1 MLQFVEL
8 SGKKPMVKMKAEMK
22 RGDLSLSNSR
32 RAESAVSGR
41 LVRHF
46 RNFWPYYV
54 MILPG
59 LTFLILI
66 KYIPMAGSAIA
77 FQNFSLR
84 KGIWAS
90 SWVGLENFRKL
101 LDYDDF
107 YRVFRNTLIL
117 GALKTLIVFPVPIL
131 LALLMNELRHPL
143 VKKSIQTV
151 VTIPHFISWVIVG
164 GLTFDVLGAAGL
176 FNQIRSLFGLEMI
189 LPMQKSAWFRT
200 VYVLTSIWKESGWG
214 TVVYLAAISG
224 IDPGLYES
232 ASIDGASRFQK
243 MTRITFPMILPTA
256 VTLFLINIGS
266 FLDLG
271 FDQVFN
277 LYTPMTYDVA
287 DIFDTYVYRS
297 GIQQGKYSFSTAVGL
312 FQSVIGFILVVVFNR
327 LSKRVSEDGG
337 LW

>member
-1 MLQFVEL
+1 MTDV
-8 SGKKPMVKMKAEMK
+8 
-22 RGDLSLSNSR
+22 RRRRSR
-32 RAESAVSGR
+32 LA
-41 LVRHF
+41 RHF
-46 RNFWPYYV
+46 REFWPYYV

-66 KYIPMAGSAIA
+66 RYVPMAGSIIA

-84 KGIWAS
+84 KGIWQS
-90 SWVGLENFRKL
+90 PFVGLENFRKL
-101 LDYDDF
+101 LAYDDF

-117 GALKTLIVFPVPIL
+117 GGLKMLLVFPVPIL
-131 LALLMNELRHPL
+131 LSLLLNELRYPR
-143 VKKSIQTV
+143 VKKGIQTV

-164 GLTFDVLGAAGL
+164 GLTFDVLGAGGIL
-176 FNQIRSLFGLEMI
+176 NQARALVGMEMI
-189 LPMQKSAWFRT
+189 LPMQKSAWFRP
-200 VYVLTSIWKESGWG
+200 VYVFTSIWKESGWG

-243 MTRITFPMILPTA
+243 MTRITLPMILPTA
-256 VTLFLINIGS
+256 VTLFLINMGS

-312 FQSVIGFILVVVFNR
+312 FQSVIGLALVVLFNH
-327 LSKRVSEDGG
+327 LSKKVSEDGG

>member
-1 MLQFVEL
+1 
-8 SGKKPMVKMKAEMK
+8 MKSK
-22 RGDLSLSNSR
+22 H
-32 RAESAVSGR
+32 SAGSTRHR
-41 LVRHF
+41 LNRHF
-46 RNFWPYYV
+46 REFWPYYV

-59 LTFLILI
+59 LVFLILI
-66 KYIPMAGSAIA
+66 KYIPMAGCVIA
-77 FQNFSLR
+77 FKNFSLR
-84 KGIWAS
+84 KGIAGS
-90 SWVGLENFRKL
+90 PWVGLEHFRKL
-101 LDYDDF
+101 LNYDDF
-107 YRVFRNTLIL
+107 HRVFRNTLIL
-117 GALKTLIVFPVPIL
+117 GALKTILIFPVPIV
-131 LALLMNELRHPL
+131 LALMLNELRNAL

-151 VTIPHFISWVIVG
+151 ITIPHFISWVIVG
-164 GLTFDVLGAAGL
+164 GLTFDILGAGGL
-176 FNQIRSLFGLEMI
+176 LNQIRTLLGMDMI
-189 LPMQKSAWFRT
+189 LPMQKSSWFRSI
-200 VYVLTSIWKESGWG
+200 YVFTSIWKESGWG

-271 FDQVFN
+271 FDQVYN
-277 LYTPMTYDVA
+277 LYTPMTYNVA

-312 FQSVIGFILVVVFNR
+312 FQSVIGLILVLVFNR
-327 LSKRVSEDGG
+327 LSKKVSEDGG

>member
-1 MLQFVEL
+1 MTDV
-8 SGKKPMVKMKAEMK
+8 
-22 RGDLSLSNSR
+22 RRRRSR
-32 RAESAVSGR
+32 LA
-41 LVRHF
+41 RHF
-46 RNFWPYYV
+46 REFWPYYV

-66 KYIPMAGSAIA
+66 RYVPMAGSIIA

-84 KGIWAS
+84 KGIWQS
-90 SWVGLENFRKL
+90 PFVGLENFRKL
-101 LDYDDF
+101 LAYDDF

-117 GALKTLIVFPVPIL
+117 GGLKMLLVFPVPIL
-131 LALLMNELRHPL
+131 LSLLLNELCYPR
-143 VKKSIQTV
+143 VKKGIQTV

-164 GLTFDVLGAAGL
+164 GLTFDVLGAGGIL
-176 FNQIRSLFGLEMI
+176 NQARALMGMEMI
-189 LPMQKSAWFRT
+189 LPMQKSAWFRP
-200 VYVLTSIWKESGWG
+200 VYVFTSIWKESGWG

-243 MTRITFPMILPTA
+243 MTRITLPMILPTA
-256 VTLFLINIGS
+256 VTLFLINMGS

-312 FQSVIGFILVVVFNR
+312 FQSVIGLALVVLFNH
-327 LSKRVSEDGG
+327 LSKKVSEDGG

>member
-1 MLQFVEL
+1 MSMHRI
-8 SGKKPMVKMKAEMK
+8 SG
-22 RGDLSLSNSR
+22 SR
-32 RAESAVSGR
+32 RQSG
-41 LVRHF
+41 LARHF
-46 RNFWPYYV
+46 REFWPYYV

-66 KYIPMAGSAIA
+66 KYIPMAGSVIA
-77 FQNFSLR
+77 FQNVSLR
-84 KGIWAS
+84 KGIWNS
-90 SWVGLENFRKL
+90 PWVGLENFQKL
-101 LDYDDF
+101 LSYDDF
-107 YRVFRNTLIL
+107 HRVFRNTLIL
-117 GALKTLIVFPVPIL
+117 GALKTILIFPVPII
-131 LALLMNELRHPL
+131 LALMMNEVRNVHM
-143 VKKSIQTV
+143 KKSIQTV

-164 GLTFDVLGAAGL
+164 GLTFDLLGAGGL
-176 FNQIRSLFGLEMI
+176 FNQVRALLGLDML
-189 LPMQKSAWFRT
+189 LPMQKSAWFRP
-200 VYVLTSIWKESGWG
+200 VYVFTSIWKESGWG

-232 ASIDGASRFQK
+232 ASIDGASRFRQ
-243 MTRITFPMILPTA
+243 MLHITLPMILPTA

-312 FQSVIGFILVVVFNR
+312 FQSVVGIIFLVGANSLAKKFGER
-327 LSKRVSEDGG
+327 GIM
-337 LW
+337 

>member
-1 MLQFVEL
+1 M
-8 SGKKPMVKMKAEMK
+8 GAERK
-22 RGDLSLSNSR
+22 RGDLFMSVSSR
-32 RAESAVSGR
+32 AGSGTGGR
-41 LVRHF
+41 LARYL
-46 RNFWPYYV
+46 RDYWPYYV

-66 KYIPMAGSAIA
+66 KYVPMAGSVIA

-84 KGIWAS
+84 KGIWGS
-90 SWVGLENFRKL
+90 PWVGLENFRKL
-101 LDYDDF
+101 MNYDDF
-107 YRVFRNTLIL
+107 HRVFRNTLIL

-131 LALLMNELRHPL
+131 LALLMNELRQAA
-143 VKKSIQTV
+143 VKKCVQTV

-164 GLTFDVLGAAGL
+164 GLTFDVLGSGGI
-176 FNQIRSLFGLEMI
+176 FNQVRALFGLEML
-189 LPMQKSAWFRT
+189 LPMQKSPWFRP
-200 VYVLTSIWKESGWG
+200 VYVATSIWKESGWG

-224 IDPGLYES
+224 IDPGIYES

-312 FQSVIGFILVVVFNR
+312 FQSVIGLILVVIFNR
-327 LSKRVSEDGG
+327 LSRRVSEDGG

>member
-1 MLQFVEL
+1 MGGGL
-8 SGKKPMVKMKAEMK
+8 SRNPGA
-22 RGDLSLSNSR
+22 GSSR
-32 RAESAVSGR
+32 VA
-41 LVRHF
+41 RHF
-46 RNFWPYYV
+46 REFWPYYV

-66 KYIPMAGSAIA
+66 KYVPMAGSVIA
-77 FQNFSLR
+77 FQNYSLR
-84 KGIWAS
+84 KGIWGS
-90 SWVGLENFRKL
+90 PWVGLENFRKL
-101 LDYDDF
+101 LNYSDF
-107 YRVFRNTLIL
+107 HRVFRNTLIL
-117 GALKTLIVFPVPIL
+117 GSLKTILIFPVPII
-131 LALLMNELRHPL
+131 LALMMNELRNAR

-164 GLTFDVLGAAGL
+164 GLTFDLLGAGGL
-176 FNQIRSLFGLEMI
+176 FNQARALMGMEMV
-189 LPMQKSAWFRT
+189 LPMQKSNWFRP
-200 VYVLTSIWKESGWG
+200 VYVFTSIWKESGWG

-312 FQSVIGFILVVVFNR
+312 LQSVIGLILVVIFNR
-327 LSKRVSEDGG
+327 LSKKVSEDGG

>member
-8 SGKKPMVKMKAEMK
+8 FTGKAPDKMSTEMK
-22 RGDLSLSNSR
+22 RGDLSMSDSR
-32 RAESAVSGR
+32 WAGTAGGR
-41 LVRHF
+41 LARHF

-66 KYIPMAGSAIA
+66 KYIPMAGSVIA

-84 KGIWAS
+84 RGIWGS
-90 SWVGLENFRKL
+90 PWVGLENFRKL

-107 YRVFRNTLIL
+107 HRVFRNTLIL
-117 GALKTLIVFPVPIL
+117 GALKTLIVFPVPVL
-131 LALLMNELRHPL
+131 LALLMNELRQAL

-164 GLTFDVLGAAGL
+164 GLTFDVLGASGL

-189 LPMQKSAWFRT
+189 LPMQKSAWFRP

>member
-1 MLQFVEL
+1 MSMHRI
-8 SGKKPMVKMKAEMK
+8 SG
-22 RGDLSLSNSR
+22 SR
-32 RAESAVSGR
+32 RQSG
-41 LVRHF
+41 LARHF
-46 RNFWPYYV
+46 REFWPYYV

-66 KYIPMAGSAIA
+66 KYIPMAGSVIA
-77 FQNFSLR
+77 FQNVSLR
-84 KGIWAS
+84 KGIWNS
-90 SWVGLENFRKL
+90 PWVGLENFQKL
-101 LDYDDF
+101 LSYDDF
-107 YRVFRNTLIL
+107 HRVFRNTLIL
-117 GALKTLIVFPVPIL
+117 GALKTILIFPVPII
-131 LALLMNELRHPL
+131 LALMMNEVRNVHM
-143 VKKSIQTV
+143 KKSIQTV

-164 GLTFDVLGAAGL
+164 GLTFDLLGAGGL
-176 FNQIRSLFGLEMI
+176 FNQVRALLGLDML
-189 LPMQKSAWFRT
+189 LPMQKSAWFRP
-200 VYVLTSIWKESGWG
+200 VYVFTSIWKESGWG

-232 ASIDGASRFQK
+232 ASIDGASRFRQ
-243 MTRITFPMILPTA
+243 MLHITLPMILPTA

-312 FQSVIGFILVVVFNR
+312 FQSVIGLILVIIFNR
-327 LSKRVSEDGG
+327 FSKKVSEDGG

>member
-1 MLQFVEL
+1 MSMHRI
-8 SGKKPMVKMKAEMK
+8 SG
-22 RGDLSLSNSR
+22 SR
-32 RAESAVSGR
+32 RQSG
-41 LVRHF
+41 LARHF
-46 RNFWPYYV
+46 REFWPYYV

-59 LTFLILI
+59 LPFLILI
-66 KYIPMAGSAIA
+66 KYIPMAGSVIA

-84 KGIWAS
+84 KGIWNS
-90 SWVGLENFRKL
+90 PWVGLENFQKL
-101 LDYDDF
+101 LSYDDF
-107 YRVFRNTLIL
+107 HRVFRNTLIL
-117 GALKTLIVFPVPIL
+117 GALKTILIFPVPII
-131 LALLMNELRHPL
+131 LALMMNEVRNVHM
-143 VKKSIQTV
+143 KKSIQTV

-164 GLTFDVLGAAGL
+164 GLTFDLLGAGGL
-176 FNQIRSLFGLEMI
+176 FNQVRALLGLDML
-189 LPMQKSAWFRT
+189 LPMQKSAWFRP
-200 VYVLTSIWKESGWG
+200 VYVFTSIWKESGWG

-232 ASIDGASRFQK
+232 ASIDGASRFRQ
-243 MTRITFPMILPTA
+243 MLHITLPMILPTA

-312 FQSVIGFILVVVFNR
+312 FQSVIGLILVIIFNR
-327 LSKRVSEDGG
+327 FSKKVSEDGG

>member
-1 MLQFVEL
+1 
-8 SGKKPMVKMKAEMK
+8 MVKMKAEMK

-101 LDYDDF
+101 LDYDDL

>member
-1 MLQFVEL
+1 MSMRRI
-8 SGKKPMVKMKAEMK
+8 SG
-22 RGDLSLSNSR
+22 SR
-32 RAESAVSGR
+32 RRSG
-41 LVRHF
+41 LARHF
-46 RNFWPYYV
+46 REFWPYYV

-66 KYIPMAGSAIA
+66 KYIPMAGSVIA

-84 KGIWAS
+84 KGIWNS
-90 SWVGLENFRKL
+90 PWVGLENFQKL
-101 LDYDDF
+101 LSYDDF
-107 YRVFRNTLIL
+107 HRVFRNTLIL
-117 GALKTLIVFPVPIL
+117 GALKTILIFPVPII
-131 LALLMNELRHPL
+131 LALMMNEVRNVHM
-143 VKKSIQTV
+143 KKSIQTV

-164 GLTFDVLGAAGL
+164 GLTFDLLGAGGL
-176 FNQIRSLFGLEMI
+176 FNQVRALLGLDML
-189 LPMQKSAWFRT
+189 LPMQKSAWFRP
-200 VYVLTSIWKESGWG
+200 VYVFTSIWKESGWG

-232 ASIDGASRFQK
+232 ASIDGASRFRQ
-243 MTRITFPMILPTA
+243 MLHITLPMILPTA

-312 FQSVIGFILVVVFNR
+312 FQSVIGLILVIIFNR
-327 LSKRVSEDGG
+327 FSKKVSEDGG

>member
-1 MLQFVEL
+1 M
-8 SGKKPMVKMKAEMK
+8 SM
-22 RGDLSLSNSR
+22 RRISDSR
-32 RAESAVSGR
+32 RQSG
-41 LVRHF
+41 LARHF
-46 RNFWPYYV
+46 REFWPYYV

-66 KYIPMAGSAIA
+66 KYIP
-77 FQNFSLR
+77 NFSLR
-84 KGIWAS
+84 KGIWNS
-90 SWVGLENFRKL
+90 PWVGLENFQKL
-101 LDYDDF
+101 LSYDDF
-107 YRVFRNTLIL
+107 HRVFRNTLIL
-117 GALKTLIVFPVPIL
+117 GALKTILIFPVPII
-131 LALLMNELRHPL
+131 LALMMNEVRNVHM
-143 VKKSIQTV
+143 KKSIQTV

-164 GLTFDVLGAAGL
+164 GLTFDLLGAGGL
-176 FNQIRSLFGLEMI
+176 FNQVRALLGLDML
-189 LPMQKSAWFRT
+189 LPMQKSAWFRP
-200 VYVLTSIWKESGWG
+200 VYVFTSIWKESGWG

-232 ASIDGASRFQK
+232 ASIDGASRFRQ
-243 MTRITFPMILPTA
+243 MLHITLPMILPTA

-312 FQSVIGFILVVVFNR
+312 FQSVIGLILVIIFNR
-327 LSKRVSEDGG
+327 FSKKVSEDGG

>member
-1 MLQFVEL
+1 
-8 SGKKPMVKMKAEMK
+8 MVKMKTEMK

>member
-1 MLQFVEL
+1 MSMRRI
-8 SGKKPMVKMKAEMK
+8 SG
-22 RGDLSLSNSR
+22 SR
-32 RAESAVSGR
+32 RQSG
-41 LVRHF
+41 LARHF
-46 RNFWPYYV
+46 REFWPYYV

-66 KYIPMAGSAIA
+66 KYIPMAGSVIA

-84 KGIWAS
+84 KGIWNS
-90 SWVGLENFRKL
+90 PWVGLENFQKL
-101 LDYDDF
+101 LSYDDF
-107 YRVFRNTLIL
+107 HRVFRNTLIL
-117 GALKTLIVFPVPIL
+117 GALKTILIFPVPII
-131 LALLMNELRHPL
+131 LALMMNEVRNVHM
-143 VKKSIQTV
+143 KKSIQTV

-164 GLTFDVLGAAGL
+164 GLTFDLLGAGGL
-176 FNQIRSLFGLEMI
+176 FNQVRALLGLDML
-189 LPMQKSAWFRT
+189 LPMQKSAWFRP
-200 VYVLTSIWKESGWG
+200 VYVFTSIWKESGWG

-232 ASIDGASRFQK
+232 ASIDGASRFRQ
-243 MTRITFPMILPTA
+243 MLHITLPMILPTA

-312 FQSVIGFILVVVFNR
+312 FQSVIGLILVIIFNR
-327 LSKRVSEDGG
+327 FSKKVSEDGG

>member
-1 MLQFVEL
+1 M
-8 SGKKPMVKMKAEMK
+8 S
-22 RGDLSLSNSR
+22 DSR
-32 RAESAVSGR
+32 RAGTAGGR
-41 LVRHF
+41 LARHF

>member
-1 MLQFVEL
+1 MSMRRI
-8 SGKKPMVKMKAEMK
+8 SG
-22 RGDLSLSNSR
+22 SR
-32 RAESAVSGR
+32 RQSG
-41 LVRHF
+41 LARHF
-46 RNFWPYYV
+46 REFWPYYV

-66 KYIPMAGSAIA
+66 KYIPMAGSVIA

-84 KGIWAS
+84 KGIWNS
-90 SWVGLENFRKL
+90 PWVGLENFQKL
-101 LDYDDF
+101 LSYDDF
-107 YRVFRNTLIL
+107 HRVFRNTLIL
-117 GALKTLIVFPVPIL
+117 GALKTILIFPVPII
-131 LALLMNELRHPL
+131 LALMMNEVRNVHM
-143 VKKSIQTV
+143 KKSIQTV

-164 GLTFDVLGAAGL
+164 GLTFDLLGAGGL
-176 FNQIRSLFGLEMI
+176 FNQVRALLGLDML
-189 LPMQKSAWFRT
+189 LPMQKSAWFRP
-200 VYVLTSIWKESGWG
+200 VYVFTSIWKESGWG

-232 ASIDGASRFQK
+232 ASIDGASRFRQ
-243 MTRITFPMILPTA
+243 MLHITLPMILPTA

-312 FQSVIGFILVVVFNR
+312 FQSVIGLILVIIFNR
-327 LSKRVSEDGG
+327 FSKKVSEDWG

>member
-1 MLQFVEL
+1 MSMHRI
-8 SGKKPMVKMKAEMK
+8 SG
-22 RGDLSLSNSR
+22 SR
-32 RAESAVSGR
+32 RQSG
-41 LVRHF
+41 LARHF
-46 RNFWPYYV
+46 REFWPYYV

-84 KGIWAS
+84 KGIWNS
-90 SWVGLENFRKL
+90 PWVGLENFQKL
-101 LDYDDF
+101 LSYDDF
-107 YRVFRNTLIL
+107 HRVFRNTLIL
-117 GALKTLIVFPVPIL
+117 GALKTILIFPVPII
-131 LALLMNELRHPL
+131 LALMMNEVRNVHM
-143 VKKSIQTV
+143 KKSIQTV

-164 GLTFDVLGAAGL
+164 GLTFDLLGAGGL
-176 FNQIRSLFGLEMI
+176 FNQVRALLGLDML
-189 LPMQKSAWFRT
+189 LPMQKSAWFRP
-200 VYVLTSIWKESGWG
+200 VYVFTSIWKESGWG

-232 ASIDGASRFQK
+232 ASIDGASRFRQ
-243 MTRITFPMILPTA
+243 MLHITLPMILPTA

-312 FQSVIGFILVVVFNR
+312 FQSVIGLILVIIFNR
-327 LSKRVSEDGG
+327 FSKKVSEDGG

>member
-1 MLQFVEL
+1 MQ
-8 SGKKPMVKMKAEMK
+8 S
-22 RGDLSLSNSR
+22 SR
-32 RAESAVSGR
+32 TREEAGRR

-46 RNFWPYYV
+46 REFWPYYA

-59 LTFLILI
+59 LVFLVLI
-66 KYIPMAGSAIA
+66 KYVPMAGSVIA

-84 KGIWAS
+84 KGIAGSPWA
-90 SWVGLENFRKL
+90 GLEHFRKL

-107 YRVFRNTLIL
+107 HRVFRNTLVL
-117 GALKTLIVFPVPIL
+117 GALKTILIFPVPIL
-131 LALLMNELRHPL
+131 LALMLNEVRNALA
-143 VKKSIQTV
+143 KKSIQTV
-151 VTIPHFISWVIVG
+151 ITIPHFISWVIVG
-164 GLTFDVLGAAGL
+164 GLTFDVLGAGGL
-176 FNQIRSLFGLEMI
+176 LNQIRGAVGLETI
-189 LPMQKSAWFRT
+189 LPMQKSAWFRP
-200 VYVLTSIWKESGWG
+200 VYVFTSIWKESGWG

-232 ASIDGASRFQK
+232 ASIDGASRLQK
-243 MTRITFPMILPTA
+243 MFRITFPMILPTA

-312 FQSVIGFILVVVFNR
+312 FQSVIGLILVVIFNR
-327 LSKRVSEDGG
+327 LSRKVSEDGG

>member
-1 MLQFVEL
+1 MNMRRI
-8 SGKKPMVKMKAEMK
+8 SG
-22 RGDLSLSNSR
+22 SR
-32 RAESAVSGR
+32 RQSG
-41 LVRHF
+41 LARHF
-46 RNFWPYYV
+46 REFWPYYV

-66 KYIPMAGSAIA
+66 KYIPMAGSVIA

-84 KGIWAS
+84 KGIWNS
-90 SWVGLENFRKL
+90 PWVGLENFQKL
-101 LDYDDF
+101 LSYDDF
-107 YRVFRNTLIL
+107 HRVFRNTLIL
-117 GALKTLIVFPVPIL
+117 GALKTILIFPVPII
-131 LALLMNELRHPL
+131 LALMMNEVRNVHM
-143 VKKSIQTV
+143 KKSIQTV

-164 GLTFDVLGAAGL
+164 GLTFDLLGAGGL
-176 FNQIRSLFGLEMI
+176 FNQVRALLGLDML
-189 LPMQKSAWFRT
+189 LPMQKSAWFRP
-200 VYVLTSIWKESGWG
+200 VYVFTSIWKESGWG

-232 ASIDGASRFQK
+232 ASIDGASRFRQ
-243 MTRITFPMILPTA
+243 MLHITLPMILPTA

-312 FQSVIGFILVVVFNR
+312 FQSVIGLILVIIFNR
-327 LSKRVSEDGG
+327 FSKKVSDDGG